1 MTSSSSVS
9 VTLNTSTRQTSASR
23 DEGQVP
29 TKPPGSNDIG
39 WKYEKLI
46 NMVTYNGKKWNSCHK
61 ILKEEINRLKH
72 VARTGGEQLCFPM
85 MKTHM
90 QGKFRVNQ

>member
-46 NMVTYNGKKWNSCHK
+46 NMVTYNGKK
-61 ILKEEINRLKH
+61 
-72 VARTGGEQLCFPM
+72 
-85 MKTHM
+85 
-90 QGKFRVNQ
+90 